1 MAFVFYKRTSW
12 NLILIW
18 VKLDPVDYISNFVIV
33 ITIIAVSISHKRK
46 CNFPLSL
53 PFLIFF
59 CNFFLFRNEGGR
71 GNGKD
76 SYSDLSFTNICIILS
91 CAVGSG
97 VCCLASFYPKHEFL
111 WLSIW
116 KLCLNAW
123 ILSFLSVFSLN
134 ILLLHI

>member
-18 VKLDPVDYISNFVIV
+18 VKLDPVDYVSNFVIV

-53 PFLIFF
+53 SFLIFF
-59 CNFFLFRNEGGR
+59 CNFFLFRSEGGR

-76 SYSDLSFTNICIILS
+76 SYSDLSFTNICIMLS
-91 CAVGSG
+91 CAVDSG
-97 VCCLASFYPKHEFL
+97 V
-111 WLSIW
+111 WLSCCFLPQTW
-116 KLCLNAW
+116 VFTAFHLETLSQCLD
-123 ILSFLSVFSLN
+123 IKFS
-134 ILLLHI
+134 ISI